1 MAILAYRLGMRQF
14 SPQSIGTLDD
24 LAFRVAAEGV
34 DADRGAVTQVVR
46 SAARQGA
53 PSVLTD
59 LVIDPREPGVARQ
72 RAFGE
77 LLMFLGRSRKLDEVP
92 VSAQPS
98 DTRPR
103 DAAWPAHAA

>member
-1 MAILAYRLGMRQF
+1 MRQF

-34 DADRGAVTQVVR
+34 DADRNAVGQVVR
-46 SAARQGA
+46 TAARQGA

-59 LVIDPREPGVARQ
+59 LVIDPREPGIARQ

-77 LLMFLGRSRKLDEVP
+77 LLTFLGHSRRPDDVP
-92 VSAQPS
+92 ASGVSE
-98 DTRPR
+98 RPTSGSGR
-103 DAAWPAHAA
+103 HDVTWPARAA

>member
-1 MAILAYRLGMRQF
+1 MAIQAYLRRMRQF

-34 DADRGAVTQVVR
+34 DADRSAVSQVVR
-46 SAARQGA
+46 TAARQGA

-72 RAFGE
+72 RAFGQ
-77 LLMFLGRSRKLDEVP
+77 LLTFLGRSRTLDEAPADEPTDRHHGGV
-92 VSAQPS
+92 
-98 DTRPR
+98 
-103 DAAWPAHAA
+103 AWPAHAA

>member
-1 MAILAYRLGMRQF
+1 MRQF

-34 DADRGAVTQVVR
+34 DAHRSAVSQVVR
-46 SAARQGA
+46 GAARHGA

-59 LVIDPREPGVARQ
+59 LVIDPREPSVARV

-77 LLMFLGRSRKLDEVP
+77 LLVFLGRDRRSDEALAADR
-92 VSAQPS
+92 SQP
-98 DTRPR
+98 DTQPERR
-103 DAAWPAHAA
+103 DIAWHAHAA